1 MPNPQFKKSRKYTV
15 RMADFTMTFCVL
27 AATVINEIWRKNA
40 ATHQPL
46 KVELSVKMNQAII
59 TPFTA

>member
-1 MPNPQFKKSRKYTV
+1 MPNPQFKKSRKDTL
-15 RMADFTMTFCVL
+15 RMADFTMTFYVL
-27 AATVINEIWRKNA
+27 AATVVNEIWRKNA